1 MNTAGPMPP
10 RLLLELAA
18 SVGRVLRPAHAE
30 RLGNAMTSYGGPHG
44 TEHLAQLVPAVAFTQ
59 QAKRLL
65 DAWASYPEITGSV
78 LGAAVAAASHAHD
91 DARRNPSL
99 ELVVSGPSSTF
110 FYARR
115 TEQVLLQV
123 IEEAQHDILLVT
135 FALHM
140 YDDLRTAL
148 AKAAVRGVRLTVLA
162 EDHQDNRASPATPA
176 QHSPTLAH
184 DGSAGQQTND
194 RVSAWPCTRRSSSWT
209 ATSPWSPARTSP
221 SGPPETTSKPA
232 YWSAAATSPNA

>member
-1 MNTAGPMPP
+1 
-10 RLLLELAA
+10 
-18 SVGRVLRPAHAE
+18 
-30 RLGNAMTSYGGPHG
+30 MTSFGGPHG

-65 DAWASYPEITGSV
+65 DAWARYPDVTGSA

-110 FYARR
+110 IYARR

-123 IEEAQHDILLVT
+123 INEAQHDILLVT

-148 AKAAVRGVRLTVLA
+148 AKANVRGVRLTMLA
-162 EDHQDNRASPATPA
+162 EDHQDNHGYTGNPGAALTELIAQRLRWPADQRPALGAALHAKIVIIDSYITLITSANLTKRAAGDNLEAGLLVRGGDIAERLTRHIT
-176 QHSPTLAH
+176 QLRH
-184 DGSAGQQTND
+184 DGVLRDA
-194 RVSAWPCTRRSSSWT
+194 
-209 ATSPWSPARTSP
+209 
-221 SGPPETTSKPA
+221 
-232 YWSAAATSPNA
+232 